1 MSSYR
6 LPELS
11 SPPPAGERDIFLV
24 ASGDLRHPYNRS
36 TWDAQAEME
45 RKITAAF
52 AAEGCVVRR
61 AHPYDPVVGHGY
73 IYSQRM
79 GMEVFKNIPTD
90 ARLIVAEAEWQ
101 YSHHVLAGLCDH
113 RGPILTVANWSGLFH
128 GLVGMLQLNGTLI
141 KAGVRFSTI
150 WSETFDDEFFKQGI
164 RQWLHSGAIR
174 HDASHVR
181 PLEISE
187 LHPAEVEL
195 GQALAAQLMHEKA
208 IFGVFDEGCM
218 GMYNAIIEDDLLNP
232 IGIYKERLSQSALV
246 AAMRTVSDLDAD
258 AVQGWL
264 EARGMKFLTGPDP
277 QKNLTDDQIR
287 AQCKMYVAAVRMA
300 DEFGCDAIGIQYQ
313 QGLKD
318 MAPASDLVEG
328 LLNNPDRPP
337 VFHAETGRALYAGRA
352 LPHFN
357 EVDECAGVDIL
368 VNDRIWTAMGMD
380 PSSTL
385 HDVRWGEHYRGAGLD
400 DFVWVFMISG
410 GAPAS
415 HFIDG
420 YAGASSERQPFDSF
434 PSGGGTLKGISKPGE
449 LVWSRVFIE
458 NGALHCDLG
467 RATAVE
473 LPAEEVARRWRLTTP
488 EWPILNAVLHGVTR
502 DQMMGRHR
510 ANHIIV
516 AYAPSAELADK
527 ALSAKAAMLSQ
538 MGISVHLCGM

>member
-6 LPELS
+6 LPELL
-11 SPPPAGERDIFLV
+11 SPQPAGEREILLA

-52 AAEGCVVRR
+52 AAEGYAVRR
-61 AHPYDPVVGHGY
+61 AHPYDPKVGHGY

-79 GMEVFKNIPTD
+79 GMEVFKNVHPD

-164 RQWLHSGAIR
+164 RQWLHSGTIR

-187 LHPAEVEL
+187 LPPAEVEL
-195 GQALAAQLMHEKA
+195 GQALAAQLMHDKA

-258 AVQGWL
+258 AVRGWL

-277 QKNLTDDQIR
+277 EKNLTDDQIR
-287 AQCKMYVAAVRMA
+287 EQCKMYVAAVRMA

-313 QGLKD
+313 QGLKER
-318 MAPASDLVEG
+318 APASDLVEG

-337 VFHAETGRALYAGRA
+337 VHHAETGRELYAARA

-357 EVDECAGVDIL
+357 EVDECAGVDIF

-434 PSGGGTLKGISKPGE
+434 PSGGGTFKGISKPGE
-449 LVWSRVFIE
+449 LVWSRIFIE
-458 NGALHCDLG
+458 NGVLHADLG

-473 LPAEEVARRWRLTTP
+473 LPVEEVSRRWRLTTP

-510 ANHIIV
+510 ANHVIV

-527 ALSAKAAMLSQ
+527 ALAAKAAMLHQ
-538 MGISVHLCGM
+538 MGISVHLCGL